1 MRTRPRASW
10 FVIVLAALAA
20 PGTAS
25 CSSDSKKTAPTTT
38 TAATTTTT
46 VPLTYS
52 ARVVKE
58 VEVDGLFRQGVARV
72 DHGWIFSVNDGLFV
86 TDEAFRI
93 TKRLQPAIP
102 AAWTARGFN
111 HIGDIDVVDGVLYA
125 PLEQPNYPE
134 SRQAMLTY
142 DPVTLA
148 YKDGRIVRQHENS
161 FVTVDADTGIA
172 YSMQDFGGNALLRY
186 DVRNNWR
193 RLSPLRMSTRVE
205 RVQGADVFHGAVW
218 LSTDDATDAVY
229 RVDIRTGKTTA
240 LGSIGHADG
249 EGEGIDATPLPRGD
263 LHVLSID
270 VKVAPVRL
278 IDLRVTATPTG

>member
-1 MRTRPRASW
+1 
-10 FVIVLAALAA
+10 
-20 PGTAS
+20 
-25 CSSDSKKTAPTTT
+25 
-38 TAATTTTT
+38 
-46 VPLTYS
+46 
-52 ARVVKE
+52 
-58 VEVDGLFRQGVARV
+58 
-72 DHGWIFSVNDGLFV
+72 
-86 TDEAFRI
+86 
-93 TKRLQPAIP
+93 
-102 AAWTARGFN
+102 
-111 HIGDIDVVDGVLYA
+111 
-125 PLEQPNYPE
+125 
-134 SRQAMLTY
+134 MLTY

-172 YSMQDFGGNALLRY
+172 YTMQDFGGNALLRY